1 MPEPTQLDESPHSL
15 TPDELAFYQKW
26 TGITD
31 ETELRQH
38 ILEVQ
43 AQAYKIFPYPCIQRF
58 SFIKLRLSH
67 HPSYKHVLEYVQTH
81 PDAIYLELA
90 CCFGNEARKVMFDGY
105 PPQNIITTDLRQDY
119 WNLGFEL
126 FKDDSSKFPVSFI
139 QGDIFSSKFFNTSA
153 EKLDTRPDLSKVK
166 SLTELL
172 GHVSAIR
179 ASAFFHLFSEEDQ
192 LKVARGCASL
202 LTGLPGV
209 TVFGAHIGAPKSG
222 LY

>member
-1 MPEPTQLDESPHSL
+1 
-15 TPDELAFYQKW
+15 
-26 TGITD
+26 
-31 ETELRQH
+31 
-38 ILEVQ
+38 
-43 AQAYKIFPYPCIQRF
+43 
-58 SFIKLRLSH
+58 
-67 HPSYKHVLEYVQTH
+67 
-81 PDAIYLELA
+81 
-90 CCFGNEARKVMFDGY
+90 MFDGY

-126 FKDDSSKFPVSFI
+126 FKDDPSKFPVSFI
-139 QGDIFSSKFFNTSA
+139 QGDIFSSKF
-153 EKLDTRPDLSKVK
+153 LDTSTGKLNPRPDLSKVK

-202 LTGLPGV
+202 LTGLPGA

-222 LY
+222 LYQRSKGGPMFCHSPESWEEMWKEAVKVTGKNTEVRVWAKLIEMGDDPLFSGGRTYMVWGVELI